1 MASGRHPLRP
11 RGAPALLLALLVLAG
26 LAAPPASAAP
36 QDEGGP
42 RDVVVIGAPGL
53 SWSDVTE
60 EGAPAIT
67 SFAKGAAVANLNV
80 RSTYFTSCPSD
91 GWLGLSAGTR
101 AAEPRDVTRAQLRA
115 DPRALPTCSALPQVD
130 SSSDLTT
137 VEMDPQYWADLSQRI
152 SQQGFDA
159 QIGTLGET
167 AEEAG
172 VCVSGSGPGSVL
184 ATVDHAGG
192 GWSGRAGI
200 NEPCPITLVGA
211 PPISVPSPRSLRSDE
226 GDVLRSDE
234 GDVLRSDEGA
244 SKGAS
249 KGGVRTRQ
257 VAAVDRTVADVV
269 ASVDGDTVVILAGLS
284 DDGGKPGLRVLAMHG
299 ADVEPGWLH
308 SDSTTRDEM
317 AQVADVTH
325 TTLALAGLTPP
336 DRVTGRMLVPVPDDG
351 DYEDRRASLVDDD
364 AQLRAA
370 DEVIPPFFR
379 GFGLGLV
386 GLLVVAGL
394 VGAVGPR
401 SRRPVVRRAVGV
413 VALAAMAVP
422 ASTYLLT
429 LTRWFD
435 TPSAMGGFVLRLAV
449 IDLALLALVL
459 VVVLLVQRRWPGD
472 EGASGGPRRSALVA
486 VGTVAGVT
494 WGLLAVDLLLGGR
507 MTMLS
512 VLGLLPLDGGRF
524 HGFGNVPFA
533 IFVAAAFFL
542 MAALASPFVAAGRRR
557 TAALVV
563 AVVGGATFVV
573 DAWLGADG
581 GGALALI
588 PSVGYLVLAVAGVR
602 LGWGKVLAI
611 GVATVVGF
619 LAMAGLDWLRPEES
633 RTHLGRFFGSLLAGD
648 AWGILVRK
656 LETNV
661 DLLLGPERTALLVPV
676 VLVAVIWVLA
686 RPDSAAG
693 QRIQPV
699 LAAYPA
705 LRVGLI
711 GLVVALTVGFLLND
725 SGTAIPAAAALVL
738 GPALVVLWIGSAR
751 QGARS

>member
-67 SFAKGAAVANLNV
+67 SFAKGAALANLNV

-172 VCVSGSGPGSVL
+172 VCVSGNGPGSVL
-184 ATVDHAGG
+184 AVVDHAGG

-234 GDVLRSDEGA
+234 GA

-249 KGGVRTRQ
+249 KGGVRAQQ

-351 DYEDRRASLVDDD
+351 AYEDRRASLVDDD

-413 VALAAMAVP
+413 IALAAMAVP

-472 EGASGGPRRSALVA
+472 EGASGGPRRAALVA

>member
-26 LAAPPASAAP
+26 LAVPPASAAP

-67 SFAKGAAVANLNV
+67 SFAKGAALANLNV

-211 PPISVPSPRSLRSDE
+211 PAITVPD
-226 GDVLRSDE
+226 
-234 GDVLRSDEGA
+234 
-244 SKGAS
+244 
-249 KGGVRTRQ
+249 GVRAQQ

-351 DYEDRRASLVDDD
+351 AYEDRRASLVDDD

-379 GFGLGLV
+379 GFGLGLA
-386 GLLVVAGL
+386 GLLVIAGL
-394 VGAVGPR
+394 GGALGPR

-472 EGASGGPRRSALVA
+472 EGASGGPWRAALVA

-602 LGWGKVLAI
+602 LGWGKVLTI

-738 GPALVVLWIGSAR
+738 APALLVLRA
-751 QGARS
+751 GAGD

>member
-53 SWSDVTE
+53 TWSDVTE

-67 SFAKGAAVANLNV
+67 SFAKGAALTNLNV

-184 ATVDHAGG
+184 AVVDHAGG

-211 PPISVPSPRSLRSDE
+211 PAITVPD
-226 GDVLRSDE
+226 
-234 GDVLRSDEGA
+234 
-244 SKGAS
+244 
-249 KGGVRTRQ
+249 GVRAQQ

-336 DRVTGRMLVPVPDDG
+336 DRVTGRMLVPVLDDG
-351 DYEDRRASLVDDD
+351 AYEDRRASLVDDD

-379 GFGLGLV
+379 GFGLGLA
-386 GLLVVAGL
+386 GLLVIAGL
-394 VGAVGPR
+394 GGALGPR

-648 AWGILVRK
+648 AWAILVRK

-738 GPALVVLWIGSAR
+738 APALLVLWA
-751 QGARS
+751 GAGD

>member
-26 LAAPPASAAP
+26 LAVPPASAAP

-67 SFAKGAAVANLNV
+67 SFAKGAALANLNV

-130 SSSDLTT
+130 SSSDLAT

-184 ATVDHAGG
+184 AVVDHAGG

-211 PPISVPSPRSLRSDE
+211 PAITVPD
-226 GDVLRSDE
+226 
-234 GDVLRSDEGA
+234 
-244 SKGAS
+244 
-249 KGGVRTRQ
+249 GVRAQQ

-308 SDSTTRDEM
+308 SDSTTRDDM

-351 DYEDRRASLVDDD
+351 AYEDRRASLVDDD

-379 GFGLGLV
+379 SFGLGLA
-386 GLLVVAGL
+386 GLLVIAGL
-394 VGAVGPR
+394 GGALGPR

-699 LAAYPA
+699 LATYPA

-738 GPALVVLWIGSAR
+738 APALLVLRAGVGDRPASQR

>member
-26 LAAPPASAAP
+26 LAVPPASAAP

-53 SWSDVTE
+53 TWSDVTE

-67 SFAKGAAVANLNV
+67 SFAKGAALTNLNV

-184 ATVDHAGG
+184 AVVDHAGG

-211 PPISVPSPRSLRSDE
+211 PAITVPD
-226 GDVLRSDE
+226 
-234 GDVLRSDEGA
+234 
-244 SKGAS
+244 
-249 KGGVRTRQ
+249 GVRAQQ

-336 DRVTGRMLVPVPDDG
+336 DRVTGRMLVPVLDDG
-351 DYEDRRASLVDDD
+351 AYEDRRASLVDDD

-379 GFGLGLV
+379 GFGLGLA
-386 GLLVVAGL
+386 GLLVIAGL
-394 VGAVGPR
+394 GGALGPR

-648 AWGILVRK
+648 AWAILVRK

-738 GPALVVLWIGSAR
+738 APALLVLWA
-751 QGARS
+751 GAGD

>member
-1 MASGRHPLRP
+1 
-11 RGAPALLLALLVLAG
+11 
-26 LAAPPASAAP
+26 
-36 QDEGGP
+36 
-42 RDVVVIGAPGL
+42 
-53 SWSDVTE
+53 
-60 EGAPAIT
+60 
-67 SFAKGAAVANLNV
+67 
-80 RSTYFTSCPSD
+80 
-91 GWLGLSAGTR
+91 
-101 AAEPRDVTRAQLRA
+101 
-115 DPRALPTCSALPQVD
+115 
-130 SSSDLTT
+130 
-137 VEMDPQYWADLSQRI
+137 
-152 SQQGFDA
+152 
-159 QIGTLGET
+159 
-167 AEEAG
+167 
-172 VCVSGSGPGSVL
+172 
-184 ATVDHAGG
+184 
-192 GWSGRAGI
+192 
-200 NEPCPITLVGA
+200 
-211 PPISVPSPRSLRSDE
+211 
-226 GDVLRSDE
+226 
-234 GDVLRSDEGA
+234 
-244 SKGAS
+244 
-249 KGGVRTRQ
+249 
-257 VAAVDRTVADVV
+257 
-269 ASVDGDTVVILAGLS
+269 
-284 DDGGKPGLRVLAMHG
+284 
-299 ADVEPGWLH
+299 
-308 SDSTTRDEM
+308 
-317 AQVADVTH
+317 
-325 TTLALAGLTPP
+325 
-336 DRVTGRMLVPVPDDG
+336 
-351 DYEDRRASLVDDD
+351 
-364 AQLRAA
+364 
-370 DEVIPPFFR
+370 
-379 GFGLGLV
+379 
-386 GLLVVAGL
+386 
-394 VGAVGPR
+394 
-401 SRRPVVRRAVGV
+401 
-413 VALAAMAVP
+413 MAVP

-472 EGASGGPRRSALVA
+472 EGASGGPRRAALVA

>member
-26 LAAPPASAAP
+26 LAVPPASAAP

-67 SFAKGAAVANLNV
+67 SFAKGAALTNLNV

-130 SSSDLTT
+130 SSSDPTT

-184 ATVDHAGG
+184 AVVDHAGG

-234 GDVLRSDEGA
+234 GA

-249 KGGVRTRQ
+249 KGADDGVRAQQ

-351 DYEDRRASLVDDD
+351 AYGDRRASLVDDD

-379 GFGLGLV
+379 GFGLGLA

-602 LGWGKVLAI
+602 LGWGKVAAI

>member
-26 LAAPPASAAP
+26 LAVPPASAAP

-67 SFAKGAAVANLNV
+67 SFAKGAALANLNV

-184 ATVDHAGG
+184 AVVDHAGG

-211 PPISVPSPRSLRSDE
+211 PAITVPD
-226 GDVLRSDE
+226 
-234 GDVLRSDEGA
+234 
-244 SKGAS
+244 
-249 KGGVRTRQ
+249 GVRAQQ

-351 DYEDRRASLVDDD
+351 AYGDRRASLVDDD

-379 GFGLGLV
+379 GFGLGLA
-386 GLLVVAGL
+386 GLLVIAGL
-394 VGAVGPR
+394 GGALGPR

-602 LGWGKVLAI
+602 LGWGKVLTI

-693 QRIQPV
+693 QRIQPI